1 MPGLGS
7 EFKFLYFSYPLMRI
21 ITKAYLTRSITM
33 SALLNLNVLLLQITL
48 EITPTSGAVLIDL
61 LLVRDNSQ
69 PVTPA

>member
-1 MPGLGS
+1 
-7 EFKFLYFSYPLMRI
+7 
-21 ITKAYLTRSITM
+21 M